1 MLLKKFIAYNNLWPK
16 SMAYE
21 NSWAMKSNV
30 WPMKI
35 CDWSLYNK
43 LPWKKIVNSAVLYL
57 GISDHSL
64 VFMNHKSCYEW
75 TGVHCVIKTRV
86 FKDFNKNQFL
96 HDLVQQPWDSVNA
109 ESNPGNM
116 WKISKEL
123 LMEII
128 DKHAP
133 LKSISDLNV
142 EPEFYQYQYPLFKV
156 VNVLM

>member
-1 MLLKKFIAYNNLWPK
+1 M
-16 SMAYE
+16 
-21 NSWAMKSNV
+21 
-30 WPMKI
+30 
-35 CDWSLYNK
+35 
-43 LPWKKIVNSAVLYL
+43 
-57 GISDHSL
+57 
-64 VFMNHKSCYEW
+64 
-75 TGVHCVIKTRV
+75 HCVIKTRV